1 MTESG
6 KSEEMKGKAKEA
18 AGALTG
24 DEDLKDQGRQDQS
37 EGKVRQA
44 GEKVGDA
51 VEDAKDAIKRR

>member
-18 AGALTG
+18 AGALGG
-24 DEDLKDQGRQDQS
+24 DEELKDQGREEQS
-37 EGKVRQA
+37 EGKARQA

-51 VEDAKDAIKRR
+51 VEDIKDAAKRR